1 MEESLNGTP
10 QRGWHFARTMVAN
23 PRKLRSVH
31 GERDRIA
38 FSYGEMSISIA
49 ESLVSQKD
57 GSASLEAR

>member
-1 MEESLNGTP
+1 MEYHNVGGIL
-10 QRGWHFARTMVAN
+10 HARWLQSCFN

-38 FSYGEMSISIA
+38 FSYGEMLISIA

-57 GSASLEAR
+57 GSASLGAR